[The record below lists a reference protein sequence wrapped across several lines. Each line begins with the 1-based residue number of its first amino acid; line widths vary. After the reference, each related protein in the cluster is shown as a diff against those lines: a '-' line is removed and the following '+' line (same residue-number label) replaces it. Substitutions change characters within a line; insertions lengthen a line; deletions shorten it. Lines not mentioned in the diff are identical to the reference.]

1 MNIVFG
7 YFVFKYCWISS
18 INKGALR
25 VFAASEVVFRVLIQH
40 WIRNYLLPFCLQ
52 QQQVLTLKHYSI
64 WLPTG
69 KGYNIHLAAN
79 EWMIKIL
86 KAFNKIETQ
95 SRAVLW
101 CKVTEEVHWVR
112 ERVWDIAFFCC
123 CWKKRAVLLL
133 LSSQDSSEGK
143 TIDEWW
149 YVKNST
155 KPNKRIGSTPVIWQG
170 KKKSLLYKDVHTVSI
185 LTIS

>member
-1 MNIVFG
+1 MLSHNPELLFYNSAWFFIMNIVFG

-25 VFAASEVVFRVLIQH
+25 VFAVSEVVFWVLIQH
-40 WIRNYLLPFCLQ
+40 WISNYLLPFCLQ
-52 QQQVLTLKHYSI
+52 QQQVLTLKNYGI

-86 KAFNKIETQ
+86 KAFNKMETQ
-95 SRAVLW
+95 SRAVHW

-112 ERVWDIAFFCC
+112 ERVWEIGFFVVVEKSCSVTF
-123 CWKKRAVLLL
+123 AV
-133 LSSQDSSEGK
+133 
-143 TIDEWW
+143 
-149 YVKNST
+149 
-155 KPNKRIGSTPVIWQG
+155 
-170 KKKSLLYKDVHTVSI
+170 KSRQLWGENHRWVMVC
-185 LTIS
+185 